1 MDWAGVGGKAL
12 ATVDFERFNPSA
24 SPGLISTPV
33 RESRSSVAV
42 EWCWPLRCSLACLAL
57 LFGLWSRI
65 NGLPWA
71 TPSALGAIAAGAERR
86 PRLAMRLMRLIVEL
100 SSVSRC
106 CLAGCLG
113 FSGRGDIAFSADG
126 SFD

>member
-1 MDWAGVGGKAL
+1 MDWAGVGAGL

-24 SPGLISTPV
+24 NPGRFRRL
-33 RESRSSVAV
+33 RARAAHRQQLSV
-42 EWCWPLRCSLACLAL
+42 LAIAL
-57 LFGLWSRI
+57 FVGLSGLFGLRSRI
-65 NGLPWA
+65 SGLSWA
-71 TPSALGAIAAGAERR
+71 TPSVPGAIAAGAERR
-86 PRLAMRLMRLIVEL
+86 PRLAMRLVRLIVDL
-100 SSVSRC
+100 PSVSRC